1 MFRDIFTFL
10 GRLYQGLVSLVLSA
24 VLAVVAW
31 GLWHFYNEARLE
43 NRFRKEG
50 QPVTVTIEETD
61 WGRRNW
67 QDAVSNSVYVTFH
80 HNNKSYTTRCVVDTV
95 WFSEGDRIPLLY
107 HPQLDQFHQISAE
120 RKPLSAPKSRLVEWS
135 SLSRLD
141 VEHQMLFLLLLVV
154 TLFFFFTGGL
164 VVRLTNWTFIQVIAQ
179 LALIF
184 LLGVAALFF
193 TYEAVAYRQYYQQL
207 KTNGRPAEATVIA
220 TQKDRID
227 RSRRSSSLFK
237 SYRYQATVRF
247 REKERIVAITE
258 NDYENLKPGD
268 RLPVLYDALQD
279 DLMPSD
285 YPADFDLVKV
295 AVGLWLIFI
304 GVGWALL
311 FRKTKGP
318 VST

>member
-1 MFRDIFTFL
+1 MIRDIFAFL
-10 GRLYQGLVSLVLSA
+10 GRLYQGVVSLVLVA
-24 VLAVVAW
+24 VLAVIAW
-31 GLWHFYNEARLE
+31 GLWHFYNEARLA
-43 NRFRKEG
+43 NRFRREG

-61 WGRRNW
+61 WSRRKW
-67 QDAVSNSVYVTFH
+67 QDAVSNSVYVMFH
-80 HNNKSYTTRCVVDTV
+80 HNNKLYTTRCVVDTV
-95 WFSEGDRIPLLY
+95 WFSEGDRLPLLY
-107 HPQLDQFHQISAE
+107 HPQLDQFHQIKVDQ
-120 RKPLSAPKSRLVEWS
+120 KPLAAPKSRLVEWS

-179 LALIF
+179 LVLVF

-193 TYEAVAYRQYYQQL
+193 TYETVAYRQYYQQL
-207 KTNGRPAEATVIA
+207 KANGRPAEATVVT
-220 TQKDRID
+220 TQRERIG
-227 RSRRSSSLFK
+227 RSRRSTNLFE

-258 NDYENLKPGD
+258 HDYEKLKTGD
-268 RLPVLYDALQD
+268 RLPVLYDASQD

-285 YPADFDLVKV
+285 YPGSSDLVKV
-295 AVGLWLIFI
+295 AIGLWIIFV

-311 FRKTKGP
+311 FRKKGP
-318 VST
+318 VSA